1 MNLKNSPDL
10 NSFLEA
16 VGTRLRTH
24 LLQAPFLSQLSNGPI
39 KDRLLDYVIRGGK
52 NLRPAMA
59 CLACG
64 ALGGEPENAI
74 DVGVAIEMTHTW
86 TLVHDDIIDR
96 DETRRGGPSI
106 HAGIRMEY
114 HDWEDNNPAMT
125 ADHLGTS
132 LALLIGDA
140 QHAMAMD
147 ILSYAGLKGQIPA
160 NLALFLIGELEGKV
174 LVALLSGEVDDI
186 FQTGIPLN
194 KITQEEILLMLERK
208 TGALLTFSVVS
219 GGLVALGTPNPTHPH
234 IEALKTYGDNL
245 GIAFQLKDDILGIT
259 GDEKIL
265 GKPIGSD
272 FKEGKR
278 TLAVKTAWDNG
289 SPNEKSRIEALLGKA
304 DLNED
309 EALEMRSLVI
319 STGALEQTEKLA
331 AQHID
336 LALEAL
342 RSLPETLYRNLLAD
356 IAKFTLTRKK

>member
-1 MNLKNSPDL
+1 MNSKNRPGL

-16 VGTRLRTH
+16 VGAQIRFS
-24 LLQAPFLSQLSNGPI
+24 LLHAPFLQQLGKGLI

-52 NLRPAMA
+52 NMRPAMT

-64 ALGGEPENAI
+64 ALGGEPEHAI
-74 DVGVAIEMTHTW
+74 DVGIAIEMTHTW

-106 HAGIRMEY
+106 HAAIRMEY
-114 HDWEDNNPAMT
+114 LDWQDHNPAMT
-125 ADHLGTS
+125 PDHLGLS
-132 LALLIGDA
+132 MALLIGDA

-147 ILSYAGLKGQIPA
+147 ILSYAGRSGRLPPE
-160 NLALFLIGELEGKV
+160 LALYLIGELEGKV

-194 KITQEEILLMLERK
+194 KITREEILLMLERK

-219 GGLVALGTPNPTHPH
+219 GGLVALGTPNPTHPY
-234 IEALKTYGDNL
+234 IQALKTYGNNL

-259 GDEKIL
+259 GNEQTL

-278 TLAVKTAWDNG
+278 TLAVKTAWENA
-289 SPNEKSRIEALLGKA
+289 SPNEKKRIETLLGKT
-304 DLNED
+304 DLKED

-319 STGALEQTEKLA
+319 STGALDQTERLA
-331 AQHID
+331 SQHID

-342 RSLPETLYRNLLAD
+342 MTLPETHYRNLLAD
-356 IAKFTLTRKK
+356 IATFTITRKK